1 MAEHEALLWGLWILG
16 GFLLGS
22 VMFCELLPK
31 RLAQKDVIQLSPDRN
46 PGAANVFLTCGA
58 PMGLLC
64 LALDMGKGFLP
75 VYFACQTMDIRQLP
89 FAAVLAAPV
98 LGHALA
104 PLNHFH
110 GGKCIA
116 TAFGEMIALLPA
128 TRIGLCLAG
137 LYIFFSVVVR
147 IKPNRVRSIVTFT
160 IFGLAAVAWGVMV
173 QWYALAAGCG
183 AIALIAVLRHTRR
196 FSTVPAE
203 EKA

>member
-16 GFLLGS
+16 GFLLGG

-89 FAAVLAAPV
+89 
-98 LGHALA
+98 
-104 PLNHFH
+104 
-110 GGKCIA
+110 
-116 TAFGEMIALLPA
+116 LPPSW
-128 TRIGLCLAG
+128 RPRC
-137 LYIFFSVVVR
+137 
-147 IKPNRVRSIVTFT
+147 
-160 IFGLAAVAWGVMV
+160 WGTP
-173 QWYALAAGCG
+173 W
-183 AIALIAVLRHTRR
+183 RR
-196 FSTVPAE
+196 
-203 EKA
+203 